1 MPTSRKATNECA
13 GKGSP
18 IPSKVTTT
26 KVDSKSKATPDKR
39 DRAQPVESQSKKVKT
54 TETSIKK
61 DSSPT
66 AHARSSPPKESHSK
80 KVKPTETS
88 LKKDASPSAH
98 ARASPPK
105 ASKSEEPKD
114 SNSKKVSVLS
124 PKSTSVTPVAGAPT
138 KFPPAPTRPAHL
150 APIKPKDKEGG
161 QQFIHDIRHDSDMS
175 MKTVSGRVNIVNP
188 KVLIA
193 KGTQQEINLLELV
206 VSQVTSSIGIQIWL
220 GTKKPGEVF
229 AHMPEVGHIVQFSRV
244 TAKRASYDLLRYNDA
259 LLSSNEKIVMFI
271 VDDKETNDKCKF
283 VHDPIFNDN
292 SRSQSVS
299 TTASQAIPIPDLNLG
314 SFLEGF
320 N

>member
-88 LKKDASPSAH
+88 LKKDASPTAL

-150 APIKPKDKEGG
+150 APIKPKAKEGG

-175 MKTVSGRVNIVNP
+175 MKTISCRVNIVNP

-193 KGTQQEINLLELV
+193 KGTRQEINLLELV

-220 GTKKPGEVF
+220 GNKKPEEVF
-229 AHMPEVGHIVQFSRV
+229 ARMPEVGHIVQISRV
-244 TAKRASYDLLRYNDA
+244 TAKKASYDSMRYNEA
-259 LLSSNEKIVMFI
+259 MLSSNEKIVMII

-283 VHDPIFNDN
+283 EHDPIINDY

-299 TTASQAIPIPDLNLG
+299 TTASQAIPELNLG

-320 N
+320 S